1 MEFHDDDYD
10 DEVDSVFPGGAAGG
24 EKGSRGATAAGG
36 LPTGQPETAEPI
48 LPPPPRP
55 SSSPP
60 CSCPSPSPSNSAE
73 KETVLEV
80 PVAVEGALPPPPP
93 AEQQH
98 RRGGDKRQ
106 LFQAAGSREG
116 GGGSGGRRS
125 TGGRTYDGYAS
136 LPSGA
141 GSVSRRDFGE
151 EAGEDA
157 YYLESECGGKRRE
170 GR

>member
-1 MEFHDDDYD
+1 M
-10 DEVDSVFPGGAAGG
+10 
-24 EKGSRGATAAGG
+24 
-36 LPTGQPETAEPI
+36 
-48 LPPPPRP
+48 
-55 SSSPP
+55 
-60 CSCPSPSPSNSAE
+60 
-73 KETVLEV
+73 LEV
-80 PVAVEGALPPPPP
+80 PVAVEGALPPPP

-106 LFQAAGSREG
+106 LFQAAGSREGGG

>member
-1 MEFHDDDYD
+1 M
-10 DEVDSVFPGGAAGG
+10 P
-24 EKGSRGATAAGG
+24 
-36 LPTGQPETAEPI
+36 L
-48 LPPPPRP
+48 
-55 SSSPP
+55 
-60 CSCPSPSPSNSAE
+60 SPSPSNSAE

-80 PVAVEGALPPPPP
+80 PVAVEGALPPPP
-93 AEQQH
+93 ADQQH
-98 RRGGDKRQ
+98 RRGDAKRQ
-106 LFQAAGSREG
+106 LLQAAAGSR

-151 EAGEDA
+151 EMGEDA